1 MSRKHSPTP
10 RTVVIRNSDATR
22 SNKRFRSAWRCGF
35 WCGLLFAPLAFW
47 WLVSSAKV
55 VRAELALGKGDFQ
68 DALMLATQE
77 LQADHKSDRALMVAG
92 SACLALRNLVAA
104 KSFFSRVS
112 TGNPQFL
119 SLAQRE
125 LGRIALNAGGA
136 AEAEEWMRKS
146 LQIVPNDPT
155 TLDQL
160 IYLLTLEGRGWEARG
175 LVLERL
181 RSGIVTA
188 NYLLIAGT
196 NHPSLG
202 AAIKY
207 AEHCLAAAPDSPLP
221 RLAFAHQAWRDNQ
234 PQIARTH
241 LGLVLQK
248 YPDLV
253 EAHAL
258 LGRILVETGT
268 SEEFQLAW
276 ARLPS
281 TATSHPEI
289 WLAQGVW
296 AENHGQAEAAARC
309 YWEALRLDSNLANA
323 NYRLSQVLVTLGKSD
338 LAQSFADR
346 ARNLT
351 ELSLESTTL
360 LGGID
365 SNKLQSIV
373 RQLEHLGRDWEAAG
387 WCQMQ
392 LMEPG
397 QQPAWVRATQR
408 RLYRRLLA
416 NVSFTFPTNDPSR
429 QIDLSHYRL
438 PVPAGADGPTPIPPH
453 GEVQRGQIAF
463 QDEADRTGLKF
474 TYHNGASPGELESM
488 LEMNGG
494 GIAILDYDGDLKPD
508 LYFTQGGSLPPA
520 PFDSTQSDRLFRNRA
535 DDDRGASTERSF
547 EDVTESA
554 GIRDLGYGQGVTVGD
569 FDNDGFPDLY
579 VGNIGLNQL
588 YHNNGDGTFTDVT
601 AHTET
606 QAEGWTSSCVL
617 ADFNQDGWPDIY
629 AVTYLGG
636 ETPYQPCSKQV
647 RPRCSPLNYPAES
660 DRFYLNLGDG
670 RFRDLTDSHGLAA
683 TEGRGLGVVAADFDG
698 SRRLSL
704 FVANDMSS
712 NFYFLNQTTAP
723 DAIQFTEQALL
734 SGLALDHLG
743 QAKACMGVAAGDY
756 NGDSRLDLFVTN
768 FYRQSNDLYVQ
779 QTDGSF
785 HDRSRESHLFDPS
798 FLQLGWGTQFLDA
811 DLDGHPDLIV
821 TNGHVHEPLDPKIPY
836 NMPPQF
842 FRNRGDGSFAE
853 LPGERLGD
861 FFQGKRSGRS
871 LARLD
876 WNRDGRED
884 VCILHLNQPAALLSN
899 QTDQAGHFLA
909 LRLIAV
915 DSARDAIGATV
926 KVSIGR
932 QTWTKQLT
940 AGDGFH
946 ASNERCLV
954 FGLADHQAADSVTV
968 AWPSGS
974 RQEFKSLKVDR
985 EWLLIERRPPLEM
998 PRLVR

>member
-1 MSRKHSPTP
+1 MSRYHQPPP
-10 RTVVIRNSDATR
+10 RVAVIRDSKTKR
-22 SNKRFRSAWRCGF
+22 SVQGFRLVLQRCF
-35 WCGLLFAPLAFW
+35 WCVLVLSPLAFW
-47 WLVSSAKV
+47 HVAASRRIVL
-55 VRAELALGKGDFQ
+55 AEQALAQSEFPF
-68 DALMLATQE
+68 ALMLATQE
-77 LQADHKSDRALMVAG
+77 LQADHSSDRALMVAG
-92 SACLALRNLVAA
+92 MACQGLQNPSAAQ
-104 KSFFSRVS
+104 SFFLRVS
-112 TGNPQFL
+112 TGNQQL
-119 SLAQRE
+119 QSLAQRA
-125 LGRIALNAGGA
+125 LGRVALDAGRA

-160 IYLLTLEGRGWEARG
+160 IYLLTLEGRAWEARG
-175 LVLERL
+175 LILERL
-181 RSGIVTA
+181 RSGIVTT

-207 AEHCLAAAPDSPLP
+207 AEYCLTAAPDAPLP
-221 RLAFAHQAWRDNQ
+221 RLALAHQAWRDNQ

-268 SEEFQLAW
+268 SEEFVRAW

-296 AENHGQAEAAARC
+296 AENRGQAEAAARC
-309 YWEALRLDSNLANA
+309 YWEALRLDANLAIA
-323 NYRLSQVLVTLGKSD
+323 NYRLSQSLMTLGKAD
-338 LAQSFADR
+338 LARPFAER
-346 ARNLT
+346 ARHLT

-365 SNKLQSIV
+365 PNKLQSIV

-392 LMEPG
+392 LMEQGP
-397 QQPAWVRATQR
+397 QPAWVRATQR

-416 NVSFTFPTNDPSR
+416 NISFTFPANDPSR
-429 QIDLSHYRL
+429 QIDLSHYGL
-438 PVPAGADGPTPIPPH
+438 PLFSEFDRQTPIPPH
-453 GEVQRGQIAF
+453 AAEQRGQIAF
-463 QDEADRTGLKF
+463 QDEADRAGLKF
-474 TYHNGASPGELESM
+474 TYRNGALPGELESM

-520 PFDSTQSDRLFRNRA
+520 PFDSTRNDRLFRNRA
-535 DDDRGASTERSF
+535 GDDRAASTEESF
-547 EDVTESA
+547 EDVTELA

-601 AHTET
+601 ADAET
-606 QAEGWTSSCVL
+606 QAGGWTSSCVL

-629 AVTYLGG
+629 VVTYLGG
-636 ETPYQPCSKQV
+636 ETPYRPCNKHV

-698 SRRLSL
+698 SHRLSL

-756 NGDSRLDLFVTN
+756 NSDGRLDLFVTN
-768 FYRQSNDLYVQ
+768 FYRQSNDLYAQ
-779 QTDGSF
+779 QADGSF
-785 HDRSRESHLFDPS
+785 LDRSRDSKLFDPS

-853 LPGERLGD
+853 LSSEQLGD

-871 LARLD
+871 LVRLD

-884 VCILHLNQPAALLSN
+884 VCILHLNQPAALLTN
-899 QTDQAGHFLA
+899 QTDQPGHFLA
-909 LRLIAV
+909 LRLIGV

-932 QTWTKQLT
+932 QTWAKQLT

-954 FGLADHQAADSVTV
+954 FGLADHQVADSVTV
-968 AWPSGS
+968 SWPSGS
-974 RQEFKSLKVDR
+974 RQEFQSLNVDR
-985 EWLLIERRPPLEM
+985 EWLLIEHRPPLEM